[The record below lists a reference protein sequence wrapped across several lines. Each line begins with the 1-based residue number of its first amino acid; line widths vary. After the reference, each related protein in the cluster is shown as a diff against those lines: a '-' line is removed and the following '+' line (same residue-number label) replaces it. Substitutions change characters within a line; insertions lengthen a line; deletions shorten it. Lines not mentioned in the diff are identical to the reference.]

1 MPQPAS
7 ADPPSGRAAK
17 RCSDASTYLPPYR
30 GAGACVTGSERRP
43 LRKVHS
49 PRQRQKRVGTPH
61 DLATS
66 ADAHTT
72 MPFAPL
78 VAVPLAACLSAVL
91 IVLLKPILQR
101 YALARP
107 NARSSHSVADPPR
120 GRHRDRPRHP
130 GDRWAPGIPDAA
142 YASDDGGA
150 GPRSCDG
157 VPRHRGCCRRYQA
170 TAGHIE
176 TRSSDACGDRPRPVG
191 GGTAPTRDSRSL
203 LSAPSPSW
211 PESGS

>member
-17 RCSDASTYLPPYR
+17 RCSDAYYVPSSLFGGRCLCNGLGEAASPKGALSPP
-30 GAGACVTGSERRP
+30 AAKTGR
-43 LRKVHS
+43 HS
-49 PRQRQKRVGTPH
+49 
-61 DLATS
+61 
-66 ADAHTT
+66 
-72 MPFAPL
+72 
-78 VAVPLAACLSAVL
+78 
-91 IVLLKPILQR
+91 
-101 YALARP
+101 ARP
-107 NARSSHSVADPPR
+107 RDISGRSHDNAFRAARRRTAGRLPQRGPDRAAQTDPSTLCARPAERAVEPQRADPPR

-191 GGTAPTRDSRSL
+191 GGTAPTRDS
-203 LSAPSPSW
+203 AHC
-211 PESGS
+211 